1 MRITLS
7 TTIGGEKH
15 TSSHEVPTPMRDG
28 ATPGAKIIDAAGVV
42 NILNQ
47 AWSGALNMALQSG
60 QPIEAIS
67 LKAKYR

>member
-28 ATPGAKIIDAAGVV
+28 ATPDAKIDAARVV

-47 AWSGALNMALQSG
+47 AWSGALNMALQSS

-67 LKAKYR
+67 LKVKYR